1 MLHGGGSLSTLN
13 YNSAF
18 LVTPWTSI
26 GSVCGQLLGVELV
39 FISVLQ
45 KMNDSVKGFDS
56 LKFSQVR

>member
-1 MLHGGGSLSTLN
+1 MN

>member
-13 YNSAF
+13 DNSAF
-18 LVTPWTSI
+18 LVMPWTSI
-26 GSVCGQLLGVELV
+26 SSICGQLLGVELV